1 MSHSDSIKVLF
12 DLQDPN
18 LHFLEDDIQKIQKN
32 RFMNGETH
40 KILNIV
46 ENRKLYALEDY
57 FSRFSYPVRCQVE
70 YIVMD
75 MYSPY
80 IQLGKHFENT
90 ENTFKII

>member
-1 MSHSDSIKVLF
+1 MS
-12 DLQDPN
+12 
-18 LHFLEDDIQKIQKN
+18 FL
-32 RFMNGETH
+32 FMNGETH
-40 KILNIV
+40 KILDIV

-80 IQLGKHFENT
+80 IQLAKRYFPKA
-90 ENTFKII
+90 KIVLDRFHIVQLVNRAFNQTRIREMNQEKTKNPK